1 MTIAVII
8 RRDRQ
13 EEPLKTAILAAVLM
27 ALAVPAG
34 AQEVHALQLSCA
46 QARGWVNAR
55 GAALI
60 RTSPSTFDRYVR
72 DRGFCVVPEDTKPE
86 WIRTQDVAQCF
97 VGYTCYDPSRDH
109 SNR

>member
-1 MTIAVII
+1 M
-8 RRDRQ
+8 R
-13 EEPLKTAILAAVLM
+13 TALM
-27 ALAVPAG
+27 AMLLTAFSLPAA
-34 AQEVHALQLSCA
+34 AQEVNALRLSCA
-46 QARGWVNAR
+46 QARGWVNSH

-86 WIRTQDVAQCF
+86 WIRTRDVAQCF
-97 VGYTCYDPSRDH
+97 VGYTCYDPSRDR